1 MQRPGRGKTMT
12 AKSSKKKVA
21 AAPGER
27 VVSENRKARH
37 NYTVLDTL
45 ECGLLLVGSEV
56 KSLRE
61 GKVSLGRGLRPG
73 EGRRGLAGGLRHPR
87 VHRRQ
92 PFQSSPQAAAETPL
106 APPRDQAVRP
116 SGLREGVN
124 IDPAEMYFKRGIA
137 KVLMGV
143 CRGKQLHDKRQ
154 AMKKAEAQRNIQR
167 QMLEGGRGR
176 GPGTRGSGTLAVS
189 QGHTFPPMTGFL
201 LHRPART
208 ILPRFA

>member
-1 MQRPGRGKTMT
+1 MT

-61 GKVSLGRGLRPG
+61 GKVSLEEAYGRVKDDELWLVGCDIPEYIDANRFNHRPKRLRK
-73 EGRRGLAGGLRHPR
+73 LLL
-87 VHRRQ
+87 HRREIKR
-92 PFQSSPQAAAETPL
+92 FAHRAYEKGLTLIPL
-106 APPRDQAVRP
+106 K
-116 SGLREGVN
+116 L
-124 IDPAEMYFKRGIA
+124 YFKRGIA

-154 AMKKAEAQRNIQR
+154 AMKKAEAQRSIQR
-167 QMLEGGRGR
+167 QMLRRG
-176 GPGTRGSGTLAVS
+176 
-189 QGHTFPPMTGFL
+189 
-201 LHRPART
+201 
-208 ILPRFA
+208 